1 MNTRK
6 EGGHVMRILLRL
18 VLVSMLVIVAAPA
31 YSGEAVQMWKCE
43 LDDDAT
49 EAQVKAMSAKW
60 LDAVK
65 KQPGG
70 EQFEAYVLFP
80 IAVNA
85 TGEMDVMFVVTAPT
99 FEEWGKFWDG
109 YGGSKAAELETK
121 HNEAVICPDSV
132 IWESFKVE

>member
-1 MNTRK
+1 VSQQGK
-6 EGGHVMRILLRL
+6 EIEVKTTMRWILAL
-18 VLVSMLVIVAAPA
+18 VLMVAVAPA
-31 YSGEAVQMWKCE
+31 FAGDATQMWRCE
-43 LDDDAT
+43 MDDDAT
-49 EAQVKAMSAKW
+49 EDQVRAMAREWLEAAKKIEGAEN
-60 LDAVK
+60 L
-65 KQPGG
+65 
-70 EQFEAYVLFP
+70 EAYVLFP